1 MAHTTDPTVVG
12 DRRARRPAAAAPR
25 WAWPLTLLLSC
36 AGLGVSLYLT
46 WVHYTEPLQL
56 SCPATGIINCVRV
69 TTSSQSEIGGVI
81 PVAVTGIVFFAAMT
95 VLCCPAAWRARS
107 ATLHRRTDRAA
118 RRLPVVLKCAR
129 PDLRPV
135 LLRRRRGHQ
144 PDRRRPQ
151 PGRRRGRRRGRRSCS
166 RHGAPGDRRGL
177 IRSPDDPCCGPLP
190 SSSRGASRLPGSSAR
205 QLSCHWAQAYRS
217 GRRRHPSANS
227 GALRSPGAGGW
238 STPLGLPSWLHVL
251 RAEQPVS
258 RCGAAQLRAGRGHLR
273 NMQQQQPGPMATTR
287 AWSST

>member
-107 ATLHRRTDRAA
+107 ATLHRLRLIGVTAGLGMVLYLVYVELIELHAVCLWCSSVHVLTFALFCSVAAAAISRTDDGRSLDDDVDGAVDGGAA
-118 RRLPVVLKCAR
+118 HAM
-129 PDLRPV
+129 
-135 LLRRRRGHQ
+135 
-144 PDRRRPQ
+144 
-151 PGRRRGRRRGRRSCS
+151 GRRETVE
-166 RHGAPGDRRGL
+166 D
-177 IRSPDDPCCGPLP
+177 
-190 SSSRGASRLPGSSAR
+190 
-205 QLSCHWAQAYRS
+205 
-217 GRRRHPSANS
+217 
-227 GALRSPGAGGW
+227 
-238 STPLGLPSWLHVL
+238 
-251 RAEQPVS
+251 
-258 RCGAAQLRAGRGHLR
+258 
-273 NMQQQQPGPMATTR
+273 
-287 AWSST
+287 